1 MEVDW
6 RPDRFKMLETE
17 QTRRMI
23 ETRWAEATKQNS
35 RLYNASK
42 YRLAACSL
50 HEGKLVLRVGLTD
63 YKDHVGTNLSPTAGQ
78 YVMEDMED
86 MEDKYSHMSQCVG
99 VGCWVLTT
107 DRHLVM
113 VENAAWKGEQ
123 AGAQYNVIVFRVN
136 KNKKNVSKNISIFFL
151 IVF

>member
-42 YRLAACSL
+42 YRLAASSL

-86 MEDKYSHMSQCVG
+86 LEDKYSHMSQCVG

-107 DRHLVM
+107 DRQLVM

-123 AGAQYNVIVFRVN
+123 AGAQYNVIVFLFN
-136 KNKKNVSKNISIFFL
+136 FTFSY
-151 IVF
+151 

>member
-63 YKDHVGTNLSPTAGQ
+63 YKAGHTSHLTPHNC
-78 YVMEDMED
+78 
-86 MEDKYSHMSQCVG
+86 DK
-99 VGCWVLTT
+99 
-107 DRHLVM
+107 DILV
-113 VENAAWKGEQ
+113 
-123 AGAQYNVIVFRVN
+123 
-136 KNKKNVSKNISIFFL
+136 SFL
-151 IVF
+151 

>member
-1 MEVDW
+1 MRCPV
-6 RPDRFKMLETE
+6 
-17 QTRRMI
+17 
-23 ETRWAEATKQNS
+23 
-35 RLYNASK
+35 
-42 YRLAACSL
+42 
-50 HEGKLVLRVGLTD
+50 
-63 YKDHVGTNLSPTAGQ
+63 KDHVGTNLSPTAGQ

-86 MEDKYSHMSQCVG
+86 LEDKYSHMSQCVG

-107 DRHLVM
+107 DRQLVM

-151 IVF
+151 IVFFFHTC